1 MRHERKVIRLR
12 NFDYRS
18 KSSHFVTICT
28 GNREYYFGKIMNGE
42 IEYSAIGLI
51 AKQFWECIPDHF
63 PHAVLD
69 AFVIMPNHVHAII
82 KIRTCHGMSEIGTCH
97 GDKIGTCHGMSLF
110 NKFGRPVA
118 GSVSMV
124 VNHYKAAVKRWC
136 NKNGYESFMWQ
147 SRFYDQIINDE
158 KGIETIRKYIKNNP
172 RNWTGDEDDFNDS

>member
-82 KIRTCHGMSEIGTCH
+82 KIRTCHGMSDIRTCH
-97 GDKIGTCHGMSLF
+97 VDDIGTCHGMSLF

>member
-18 KSSHFVTICT
+18 ESSHFVTICT
-28 GNREYYFGKIMNGE
+28 GNRECYFGKIMNGE

-51 AKQFWECIPDHF
+51 AKQFWICIPDHF

-69 AFVIMPNHVHAII
+69 AFVIMPNHVHGII
-82 KIRTCHGMSEIGTCH
+82 DIRTCHDE
-97 GDKIGTCHGMSLF
+97 KIRTCHGMSLF

-124 VNHYKAAVKRWC
+124 INHYKSAVKRWC
-136 NKNGYESFMWQ
+136 NKNGYESFIWQ
-147 SRFYDQIINDE
+147 SRFYDHIINDE
-158 KGIETIRKYIKNNP
+158 KGMNTIRKYIRNNP
-172 RNWTGDEDDFNDS
+172 WNWTGDNVDFTDS